1 MLKKASTPKGIIT
14 IRLAQNARGA
24 SGQAYHGNLIVPH
37 PIQILVDGVAFTFA
51 LTTETTDERRAL
63 MIEFEIDVIA
73 AHSVR
78 RLVSR
83 VSQ

>member
-37 PIQILVDGVAFTFA
+37 PIQILVDGVAFTFS
-51 LTTETTDERRAL
+51 LTKKLTRAATL
-63 MIEFEIDVIA
+63 VASKQQKGHRGIE
-73 AHSVR
+73 
-78 RLVSR
+78 
-83 VSQ
+83 